1 MNDNESAST
10 APVTPDPAAS
20 HDEVE
25 LIAKIE
31 RTRQELGET
40 VEQLATKADVKA
52 QARTMAA
59 RLSTQ
64 VKSAAVRLGRKT
76 MTWRTEEG
84 PARFAVP
91 GAITAAAIA
100 GVVLVL
106 ARRRRR

>member
-10 APVTPDPAAS
+10 APATPDPGVS
-20 HDEVE
+20 GDEVE
-25 LIAKIE
+25 LMAKIE
-31 RTRQELGET
+31 RTRQEFGET

-52 QARTMAA
+52 QAQAVAA
-59 RLSTQ
+59 RLSAQ
-64 VKSAAVRLGRKT
+64 VKSAAARLGRKT
-76 MTWRTEEG
+76 MTWRTGEG